1 MHLLITSCTLSDACF
16 LVQCH
21 LQKIKVKFAF
31 TKTMILVSSDE
42 LARGE
47 ASISIIFSGLLMK
60 TLNIGINQ
68 NLKKVEIKFPEIEL
82 LYWDGAELDNNLR
95 T

>member
-21 LQKIKVKFAF
+21 LQKIKVKFV
-31 TKTMILVSSDE
+31 KPMILVSSDE

-68 NLKKVEIKFPEIEL
+68 NLKKVKIAFPEIVL
-82 LYWDGAELDNNLR
+82 LY
-95 T
+95 